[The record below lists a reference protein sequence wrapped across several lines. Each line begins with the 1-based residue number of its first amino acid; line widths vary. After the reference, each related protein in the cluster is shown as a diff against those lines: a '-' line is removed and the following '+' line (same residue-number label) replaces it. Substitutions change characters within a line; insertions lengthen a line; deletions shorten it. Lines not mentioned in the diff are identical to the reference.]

1 MPLLP
6 KGRLGS
12 NLPLPPALDVI
23 RLAGLLRS
31 GIRLIALCAFIAL
44 VGMLSPRLGS
54 GGAGAVAAVG
64 FAAVIAGGI
73 AFAVAAHHVDR
84 TGSSSGAVRAV
95 QAALVI
101 LRRLGLP
108 LLALAFFLLWTFVYL
123 ALYAVHPDAA
133 FTGLP
138 KDASPRFADFFYYSV
153 MTALVSPPGDIIAA
167 SRGTRSATMIEMLT
181 GLSLL
186 ATYLSS
192 LVDLPGRKSDP
203 QSQTAQNPT
212 SPSPPDHP
220 SDT

>member
-1 MPLLP
+1 MP
-6 KGRLGS
+6 KRRLGS
-12 NLPLPPALDVI
+12 NLPLPPSLDVI

-31 GIRLIALCAFIAL
+31 GVRLIALCAFIAL

-64 FAAVIAGGI
+64 FGAVIAGAI
-73 AFAVAAHHVDR
+73 AFAVAAHHVER
-84 TGSSSGAVRAV
+84 TAASSFGAVRVV
-95 QAALVI
+95 QATLVI

-123 ALYAVHPDAA
+123 ALYAIHPAEA

-138 KDASPRFADFFYYSV
+138 KNASPRFADFFYYSV

-192 LVDLPGRKSDP
+192 LVDLPARPGATDAAIARDQP
-203 QSQTAQNPT
+203 DE
-212 SPSPPDHP
+212 SPGEPRPGQ
-220 SDT
+220 